1 MLQGKFIL
9 LFLLNDLFPPTMKIS
24 NGNKNILENL
34 HKNILEKYNSYATD
48 IINFRIS
55 FYLHS
60 FIESYNDQMKIQR
73 MEMNL

>member
-55 FYLHS
+55 F
-60 FIESYNDQMKIQR
+60 
-73 MEMNL
+73 